1 MAQIKMYTYCVY
13 RLSKLL
19 LFGQWGLLETALP
32 TLFTF
37 FLNRLFFSKSTYR
50 AVAVPVIVLKRCQ
63 APSSIPRP
71 FLFPAMK
78 VYTRTGDKG
87 ETSLFNGTRVPKNH
101 ALVDAYGTVDECN
114 AAIGLATS
122 HLATPPYPLS
132 DTESDRQKLLSRLQL
147 VQHYLFDLGAHLAT
161 PRTTSPS
168 AKLSRTQFSS
178 NAAAELEIWID
189 EMDTKL
195 EPLTTFVLPGG
206 HPSAAALH
214 LARTIARRAERAVT
228 PLRAQ
233 QQSQMDSS
241 AYCFINRLSDFLFVS
256 SRFANLIMGSQ
267 DVKWR
272 QITTRPDIPSSKNAV

>member
-1 MAQIKMYTYCVY
+1 MKQVSSTEPEFQRTTLWLTHSTLLHLLIFSRYKTFDSHKI
-13 RLSKLL
+13 RPNLSH
-19 LFGQWGLLETALP
+19 
-32 TLFTF
+32 
-37 FLNRLFFSKSTYR
+37 S
-50 AVAVPVIVLKRCQ
+50 
-63 APSSIPRP
+63 
-71 FLFPAMK
+71 
-78 VYTRTGDKG
+78 
-87 ETSLFNGTRVPKNH
+87 
-101 ALVDAYGTVDECN
+101 GTVDECN